1 MVEFK
6 IELEEHLVQ
15 IFGYEKIEKS
25 LQGFSQ
31 RILLKMAAQDIL
43 EELPEIDLENDEEW
57 KLARELAWAQE
68 KHKYAA

>member
-6 IELEEHLVQ
+6 IELEERLVQ
-15 IFGYEKIEKS
+15 LFGYEEIEKS
-25 LQGFSQ
+25 LQDFSQ

-57 KLARELAWAQE
+57 KVARELAWAQE

>member
-6 IELEEHLVQ
+6 IELEERLVQ
-15 IFGYEKIEKS
+15 LFGYEEIEKS

-31 RILLKMAAQDIL
+31 RVLLTLAAHDIL
-43 EELPEIDLENDEEW
+43 EELPSIDLENDEEW
-57 KLARELAWAQE
+57 KIAKELAWVQE

>member
-15 IFGYEKIEKS
+15 IFGYEEIEKS
-25 LQGFSQ
+25 LQDFSQ

-43 EELPEIDLENDEEW
+43 DELPEIDLENDEEW
-57 KLARELAWAQE
+57 RASKELAWEQGKGSNA
-68 KHKYAA
+68 

>member
-6 IELEEHLVQ
+6 IELEERMVQ
-15 IFGYEKIEKS
+15 LFGYEEIEKS
-25 LQGFSQ
+25 LQDFSQ

-43 EELPEIDLENDEEW
+43 EELPELDLENDEEW
-57 KLARELAWAQE
+57 KVARELAWAQE